1 MNYFKLA
8 RLALVVGGMT
18 LLSACTH
25 SISDVDSQ
33 GKTANPVFPE
43 QSSAVREEGSFVNL
57 DNLKQMR
64 PGLTKAQVYE
74 LIGVPHFKEG
84 VIRVKEWDYIFHF
97 TQPDKTVLT
106 CQYKVLFD
114 TDMTAQSFYFMP
126 EDCLSRLKAP
136 AVPQVKAPVHKELSG
151 SSLFA
156 FASAA
161 LSAEGVSHVTQLANE
176 LKGESLEGKHIII
189 TGHTDRIGNPV
200 KNQQLSLARAESVK
214 NMLVQQGIA
223 ASVIETRGMGDAMP
237 RVNCPGKK
245 SQAVIECLAPNRRM
259 TLDVVDIHSG
269 K

>member
-8 RLALVVGGMT
+8 RVALVVGGMA

-33 GKTANPVFPE
+33 GKTENPVFPE
-43 QSSAVREEGSFVNL
+43 QSSAVRDEGSFVNL
-57 DNLKQMR
+57 DNLKQKR
-64 PGLTKAQVYE
+64 PGLTKSQVYE

-97 TQPDKTVLT
+97 TQPDQSVLT

-114 TDMTAQSFYFMP
+114 SNMTAQSFFFLP
-126 EDCLSRLKAP
+126 EDCLSKLKAP
-136 AVPQVKAPVHKELSG
+136 AAPVAKVHKEISG
-151 SSLFA
+151 ESLFA
-156 FASAA
+156 FSSAA
-161 LSAEGVSHVTQLANE
+161 LSAQGVSQVNQLADE
-176 LKGESLEGKHIII
+176 LKSESLEGKRVIV

-214 NMLVQQGIA
+214 DLLVDNGIA
-223 ASVIETRGMGDAMP
+223 ASIIETRGMGDSMP
-237 RVNCPGKK
+237 RVHCPGKK
-245 SQAVIECLAPNRRM
+245 SAAVIECLAPNRRM
-259 TLDVVDIHSG
+259 TLDVVDV

>member
-1 MNYFKLA
+1 MNYFKSA
-8 RLALVVGGMT
+8 RVALVVGGMT

-25 SISDVDSQ
+25 SISDVDSK
-33 GKTANPVFPE
+33 GKTANPVFPKE
-43 QSSAVREEGSFVNL
+43 SSAVRDEGSFVNL

-84 VIRVKEWDYIFHF
+84 AIRVKEWDYIFHF
-97 TQPDKTVLT
+97 TQQDKTVLT

-114 TDMTAQSFYFMP
+114 TDMTAQSFYLMP

-136 AVPQVKAPVHKELSG
+136 VAPQVHKELSG

-161 LSAEGVSHVTQLANE
+161 LSAEGVSQVTQLANE
-176 LKGESLEGKHIII
+176 LKSESLEGKHVVV
-189 TGHTDRIGNPV
+189 TGHTDRIGNPM

-214 NMLVQQGIA
+214 DMLVQSGIPVA
-223 ASVIETRGMGDAMP
+223 IIETRGMGDAMP
-237 RVNCPGKK
+237 RINCPGKK
-245 SQAVIECLAPNRRM
+245 SSAVIECLAPNRRM
-259 TLDVVDIHSG
+259 TLDVVDINSG

>member
-8 RLALVVGGMT
+8 RLALVVSGMT

-25 SISDVDSQ
+25 SVSDVDSQ
-33 GKTANPVFPE
+33 GKTVKPVFPD
-43 QSSAVREEGSFVNL
+43 QSSAVREEGSFVNI

-64 PGLTKAQVYE
+64 PGLSKAQVYE

-97 TQPDKTVLT
+97 TQPDKSVLT

-114 TDMTAQSFYFMP
+114 TDMVAQSFYFLP
-126 EDCLSRLKAP
+126 EDCLSRLKTP
-136 AVPQVKAPVHKELSG
+136 VKAPVHKELSG

-156 FASAA
+156 FGSAA
-161 LSAEGVSHVTQLANE
+161 LSEEGVSHVTQLANE
-176 LKGESLEGKHIII
+176 LKGETLEGKHVVV

-214 NMLVQQGIA
+214 SMLVQQGI
-223 ASVIETRGMGDAMP
+223 SSSIIETRGMGDAMP

-245 SQAVIECLAPNRRM
+245 SPAVIECLAPNRRM
-259 TLDVVDIHSG
+259 ALDVVDINSG